1 MRPQS
6 LRTRLLLASS
16 AILAG
21 LIAATLLYV
30 GWQANQFVGERLA
43 ADLRRT
49 QELAAA
55 QEAVRH
61 ETLRATARL
70 LAAFPELRAL
80 IATDAATVRDFLV
93 DYRNRS
99 GRLDLIAALD
109 PSGRVVARTDT
120 LVAAPLPGAA
130 GPWLADSLKGPP
142 ATGVLEAESGTY
154 EVAVAPGE
162 AAGTVF
168 GFVLVGLRV
177 DRSFAR
183 ALSDQVGDEVVVLG
197 RGGLLGATLQ
207 ADLLPW
213 HDAAAWDAAADRGA
227 AGRAAGEAT
236 ADGRAAPDPIEVTIG
251 TERYAAAATRLRGSD
266 AVRLVMLQ
274 SRDRALAPYRRIQA
288 GLLALGLVGTLAGI
302 ALSAWLARSLT
313 APLASLADGT
323 RRVAAGEYEFALD
336 ESRRDELG
344 ALARSF
350 NVMTRGLRER
360 VEMQR
365 FVSQSTVQMI
375 RARATRPAS
384 AGERRRLTIL
394 ITDLR
399 GFTGFAEAHAPEEVV
414 AVLNRTLSVQA
425 ARVARFGGDVDKFIG
440 DSLVSLFEGQD
451 MALRAIRCAVEIQQ
465 ALASELE
472 GAGTPLAAGIGIATG
487 EVVLGSIGSDERLDY
502 TAIGSH
508 VNLASRLC
516 AMAGPGEV
524 LLAAATFDAVRDF
537 VGAER
542 LEDVA
547 IRGLQEPVT
556 VYRMRGRAS

>member
-1 MRPQS
+1 MPPRS
-6 LRTRLLLASS
+6 LRARLLLASS

-21 LIAATLLYV
+21 LIGATLLYV
-30 GWQANQFVGERLA
+30 SWQANRFVGERLT

-49 QELAAA
+49 RELAAA
-55 QEAVRH
+55 QEAARH

-109 PSGRVVARTDT
+109 AAGRVMARTDT
-120 LVAAPLPGAA
+120 LAATPLPAA
-130 GPWLADSLKGPP
+130 AAAWVGDSLKGTP
-142 ATGVLEAESGTY
+142 AVGVLEDESGTY

-162 AAGTVF
+162 AGGTVF
-168 GFVLVGLRV
+168 GFVVAGLRV
-177 DRSFAR
+177 DQSLAR
-183 ALSDQVGDEVVVLG
+183 ALGDRAGDEVVVLG
-197 RGGLLGATLQ
+197 HGGVLGATLEPGQ
-207 ADLLPW
+207 VPW
-213 HDAAAWDAAADRGA
+213 PDAAAWDAAAGRGA
-227 AGRAAGEAT
+227 ADPAGGSAV
-236 ADGRAAPDPIEVTIG
+236 PDPIAVTIG
-251 TERYAAAATRLRGSD
+251 AERYAAAATRLQGSN

-288 GLLALGLVGTLAGI
+288 GLLVLGLAGTLLGI

-313 APLASLADGT
+313 APLAGLADGT
-323 RRVAAGEYEFALD
+323 RRVAAGEFDFTLD

-360 VEMQR
+360 AEMQR

-375 RARATRPAS
+375 QDRATRPAS

-399 GFTGFAEAHAPEEVV
+399 GFTGFSEGHAPEEVV
-414 AVLNRTLSVQA
+414 AVLNRTLSLQA

-440 DSLVSLFEGQD
+440 DSLVALFEGED
-451 MALRAIRCAVEIQQ
+451 MALRAIRCAVEIQT
-465 ALASELE
+465 AI
-472 GAGTPLAAGIGIATG
+472 GAEAGSSAVPLSAGIGIATG
-487 EVVLGSIGSDERLDY
+487 EVVLGSIGSGDRLDY

-516 AMAGPGEV
+516 AMAAGGEV
-524 LLAAATFDAVRDF
+524 LLAAATFDEVSGLVA
-537 VGAER
+537 AER
-542 LEDVA
+542 VEEVS
-547 IRGLQEPVT
+547 IKGLQAPVT
-556 VYRMRGRAS
+556 VFRMKGRTA